1 MTEEEIKKFAKEYV
15 QNNTDE
21 SVNSF
26 IGEQLQKA
34 FIEGT
39 DFMYY
44 SNNEELKKE
53 LTEKDKQIAELKKI
67 EEEYYDFIQKKNEE
81 DWKGDNVVGCLKLK
95 IEQLKAQIEKMKC
108 CGNCAKNG
116 HICVAEEMQGK
127 LCGKNKVKWQLRR

>member
-81 DWKGDNVVGCLKLK
+81 DWKDEVILDSDDENKDDEKSEGIRRKKKCLK
-95 IEQLKAQIEKMKC
+95 E
-108 CGNCAKNG
+108 
-116 HICVAEEMQGK
+116 
-127 LCGKNKVKWQLRR
+127 